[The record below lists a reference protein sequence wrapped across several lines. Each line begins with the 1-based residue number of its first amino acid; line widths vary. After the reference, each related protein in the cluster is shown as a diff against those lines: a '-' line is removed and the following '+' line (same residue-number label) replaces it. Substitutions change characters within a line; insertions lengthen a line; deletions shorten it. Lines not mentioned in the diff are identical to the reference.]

1 MKKITFACVAMVSL
15 ALAGCNGTATYDSYV
30 ETLEGQPAIIDTI
43 SSAPSYAGYLESLA
57 AMAAEFDSK
66 DVKLDETQKA
76 RLAELSMKIQET
88 LTAKYN
94 ALAQTP
100 MLLPSHFPVE
110 EVNPADTT
118 AVIEDCPK
126 H

>member
-66 DVKLDETQKA
+66 DVNLGQ
-76 RLAELSMKIQET
+76 IQRPGANT
-88 LTAKYN
+88 YA
-94 ALAQTP
+94 AS
-100 MLLPSHFPVE
+100 LPLPCGGSQSGRHYSR
-110 EVNPADTT
+110 D
-118 AVIEDCPK
+118 
-126 H
+126 

>member
-1 MKKITFACVAMVSL
+1 MKKMTLAVAAFVSL
-15 ALAGCNGTATYDSYV
+15 TFAGCNGTAAYDNYV
-30 ETLEGQPAIIDTI
+30 ETLEGQPAVIDTI

-57 AMAAEFDSK
+57 AMAAEFDAK

-76 RLAELSMKIQET
+76 RIEELSAKIQEA

-100 MLLPSHFPVE
+100 MILPSDFPVE
-110 EVNPADTT
+110 EVNPADTV
-118 AVIEDCPK
+118 AVIEESPK
-126 H
+126 N

>member
-1 MKKITFACVAMVSL
+1 MVSL

-57 AMAAEFDSK
+57 TMAAEFDSK

-76 RLAELSMKIQET
+76 RLAELSMKIQEA